1 VPPHTFASPQ
11 TPALSADGKRV
22 LVPDWTLGLFAVPL
36 RGGAPEAVAGPGDLV
51 TGGIDGLVAISGGL
65 SRCMNGVRHPRLV
78 RLWLEPDGRRI
89 TRWAVLAQGPALA
102 DPTHV
107 VTARGGRWPSPGA
120 GGPASHD
127 EGAVRPGAPP
137 ASLGLLGLIFIEHAG

>member
-1 VPPHTFASPQ
+1 M
-11 TPALSADGKRV
+11 
-22 LVPDWTLGLFAVPL
+22 PDWTLGLFAVPL

-65 SRCMNGVRHPRLV
+65 LAVQNGIVTPRLV

-107 VTARGGRWPSPGA
+107 VAGRAGALAVARSGWARFT
-120 GGPASHD
+120 D

-137 ASLGLLGLIFIEHAG
+137 ASLGLLGLDLH